1 MVKRSLEVRI
11 AVNLSSIYSIQ
22 MTVVKLN
29 LLNLPSPQDSSKA
42 QGDKISWGR
51 LAGSSQSLAIAEAAL
66 NSNKVNIVITEST
79 PLAHRLESEI
89 ASILPSD
96 IPVFT
101 FPDWEILPYDSFSP
115 HQDIISQRLLTLY
128 QLPKMTK
135 GVVIVPINTLMHH
148 LSPVEYI
155 QGNSFVFNAGDRINV
170 QQLADTLAQN
180 GYRSVEQVIEH
191 GEFSVRGSLLD
202 LFPMGSQH
210 PFRLDFFDDELET
223 IRYFDPETQRSRD
236 KVEAINLLPAHEFP
250 LDKAGIEQFRNNYR
264 EQLSVRNEK
273 DSLYKQVTE
282 GSFPAGIEYY
292 LPLFFDKVANL
303 FEYLPKQSQLITI
316 GDIQHQA
323 EQFLVD
329 CHRRH
334 ENYNVD
340 PLRPLLPPKTLF
352 LEINQLF
359 GLIKQWPQ
367 IKLEKSVLANKA
379 GNHNANTQPLQD
391 LAVNSQLKD
400 PFDKLNQ
407 HLLAVKKQ
415 RGKVLF
421 NVESAGRRETLME
434 LLKQAD
440 IKPTEYSDIG
450 QFIQQDKDI
459 GICINSL
466 EHSFELIGTDGDRT
480 YPVSFITETELLGG
494 RVSQKRRNR
503 KEKTISTDA
512 LVRNL
517 AELQIGQ
524 AIVHIEHG
532 VGRYLGL
539 QTIDAGGL
547 ASEFVTIE
555 YANEA
560 KLYVPV
566 GNLHLLSRYSGGE
579 SESAPL
585 NKLGSDAWEKARKKA
600 AEKIKDVAAEL
611 LDIYAQRAAKPGYK
625 YQLEKES
632 YRQFSASFPFEETDD
647 QQQAINSV
655 INDMKSDSAMD
666 RLVCGDVGFG
676 KTEVA
681 MRAAY
686 VAVNDSKQVA
696 VLVPTTLLAQ
706 QHYENFKDRF
716 ADWPVKVEVLSRFK
730 TAKQQSQVL
739 EQLADGQVD
748 IVVGTHKLIQENIK
762 FKDLG
767 LLIIDEEHR
776 FGVKQKETIK
786 KLRADVDILTLTA
799 TPIPRTLN
807 MAMSGMRDLSI
818 IATPPAKRLAV
829 KTFVRQYDKELI
841 KESILRE
848 TSRGGQVYF
857 LHNNVETIEQRARDI
872 EQLMPDARVVVA
884 HGQMREKE
892 LERIMSDFYHQR
904 FNVLVCTTIIET
916 GIDVPTANT
925 IIMERA
931 DHLGLAQLHQ
941 LRGRVG
947 RSHHQAY
954 AYLLTPPPKA
964 ITKDA
969 VKRLEA
975 IEALEDLGAGFALA
989 THDLEIRGAGE
1000 LLGDEQTGQI
1010 QTIGFTLYMDM
1021 LEQAVEALKQGKELS
1036 LDALTSKQTEV
1047 ELRIPALLPDSYIH
1061 DVNIRLSL
1069 YKKIATCQNLHELD
1083 EVKIELIDRFGL
1095 LPDATKNLFKVSEF
1109 RQRAQALGISKIEAG
1124 PKGGSLEFSEDT
1136 KVDPVFLISLIQ
1148 QRPDSYKLD
1157 GANKLKFLV
1166 ENKNT
1171 DDRIKLIHSMLSDFE
1186 HKSKK

>member
-1 MVKRSLEVRI
+1 
-11 AVNLSSIYSIQ
+11 
-22 MTVVKLN
+22 MTVTKLN
-29 LLNLPSPQDSSKA
+29 LLNLPSPQESNKE
-42 QGDKISWGR
+42 QGDKIAWGR

-66 NSNKVNIVITEST
+66 NSGRVNIVITEST

-89 ASILPSD
+89 ASILPEQV
-96 IPVFT
+96 PVFT
-101 FPDWEILPYDSFSP
+101 FPDWEILPYDTFSP

-128 QLPKMTK
+128 QLPKMQQ
-135 GVVIVPINTLMHH
+135 GVVIVPINTLMHY
-148 LSPVEYI
+148 LSPVEYV
-155 QGNSFVFNAGDRINV
+155 QGNSFVFNAGDTVNI
-170 QQLADTLAQN
+170 QQLAETLAKS

-202 LFPMGSQH
+202 LYPMGSQH
-210 PFRLDFFDDELET
+210 PFRLDFFDDELDT

-236 KVEAINLLPAHEFP
+236 KVESINLLPAHEFP
-250 LDKAGIEQFRNNYR
+250 LDKAGIEAFRNNYR
-264 EQLSVRNEK
+264 ERLSVRNEK

-292 LPLFFDKVANL
+292 LPLFFDNVANL
-303 FEYLPKQSQLITI
+303 FDYLPANSQLVTI

-340 PLRPLLPPKTLF
+340 PLRPLLEPKALF
-352 LEINQLF
+352 LEINELF
-359 GLIKQWPQ
+359 SQIKKWPQ
-367 IKLEKSVLANKA
+367 VKLEKGVTKTAA
-379 GNHNANTQPLQD
+379 GNFNANTQVLED

-400 PFDKLNQ
+400 PFEKLNQ
-407 HLLAVKKQ
+407 HLLTIKKQ
-415 RGKVLF
+415 SGKVLF

-434 LLKQAD
+434 LLRQAN
-440 IKPTEYSDIG
+440 IKPVEFSDIA
-450 QFIQQDKDI
+450 QFINQDKDI

-466 EHSFELIGTDGDRT
+466 EHSFELISQDKDGRT
-480 YPVSFITETELLGG
+480 FPVSFITETELLGG
-494 RVSQKRRNR
+494 RVTQKRRNR
-503 KEKTISTDA
+503 KEKSISTDA

-647 QQQAINSV
+647 QQHAINSV

-730 TAKQQSQVL
+730 TAKQQNQVL
-739 EQLADGQVD
+739 EQLAEGQVD
-748 IVVGTHKLIQENIK
+748 IVVGTHKLIQDNIK

-857 LHNNVETIEQRARDI
+857 LHNNVETIEQRAKDI

-904 FNVLVCTTIIET
+904 FNVLICTTIIET

-931 DHLGLAQLHQ
+931 DRLGLAQLHQ

-954 AYLLTPPPKA
+954 AYLLTPPPKGM
-964 ITKDA
+964 TKDA

-975 IEALEDLGAGFALA
+975 IESLEDLGAGFALA

-1000 LLGDEQTGQI
+1000 LLGDDQTGQI

-1047 ELRIPALLPDSYIH
+1047 ELRIPALLPDDYIH
-1061 DVNIRLSL
+1061 DVNIRLNL
-1069 YKKIATCQNLHELD
+1069 YKKIATCQNVHELD
-1083 EVKIELIDRFGL
+1083 EVKVELIDRFGL

-1109 RQRAQALGISKIEAG
+1109 RQRAQAIGISKIEAG
-1124 PKGGSLEFSEDT
+1124 PKGGSIEFSDDT

-1171 DDRIKLIHSMLSDFE
+1171 DDRIKLIHAMLNDFE
-1186 HKSKK
+1186 HKVKK